1 MDIKE
6 FQAKLNEVYRLVS
19 MLTVRGDAV
28 DIVAEARLLLR
39 ELRGGLT
46 KLESA
51 VTVAPGIPTTAVAEP
66 CAKEA
71 VGNGG
76 QDDRGA

>member
-6 FQAKLNEVYRLVS
+6 FQTKINEVYRLVS
-19 MLTVRGDAV
+19 MLNVRGDAV
-28 DIVAEARLLLR
+28 DVVAEARLILR
-39 ELRGGLT
+39 ELRDGLT

-51 VTVAPGIPTTAVAEP
+51 VTAAPGIPTTAVAEP

-71 VGNGG
+71 VDNG
-76 QDDRGA
+76 